1 MAPRQTGGAGAAMA
15 HALSDLRL
23 LPINCMEYTVM
34 TTLLKKT
41 ALSSLP
47 QEWQVWITD
56 NLARACEP
64 GSMAQVMV
72 RDGHFEQ
79 TLARAAIEEAR
90 GMRGAMESAFQTMP
104 DINTTTNK
112 IQTPDRQVD
121 VLLTLDKP
129 RIVLLGNVLS
139 DEECDALVT
148 FSEQRLARS
157 PVVGDSDGS
166 DQMYA
171 HRTSR
176 GAMLQRNETALIAR
190 VDARLAALAAW
201 PVERGEGMQILRYET
216 GNEYRAHFDWFDP
229 ALPGPRKHLERGGQR
244 LGTFVIYLSE
254 VEQGGGTAFPAIGL
268 EVQPKKGGA
277 VFFANTDPAGVP
289 DRQTLHAG
297 MPVIKGVKF
306 VANKWLRERNY

>member
-1 MAPRQTGGAGAAMA
+1 
-15 HALSDLRL
+15 
-23 LPINCMEYTVM
+23 M
-34 TTLLKKT
+34 TFIPEKT

-47 QEWQVWITD
+47 QNWQIWITE

-64 GSMAQVMV
+64 LSMAQVMV
-72 RDGHFEQ
+72 TDGHFAQ
-79 TLARAAIEEAR
+79 SVAWDAIEEAR
-90 GMRGAMESAFQTMP
+90 RMNGAAATALKAMP
-104 DINTTTNK
+104 DINTVTNK
-112 IQTPDRQVD
+112 IKTADREVD
-121 VLLTLDKP
+121 ILLKLDRP

-139 DEECDALVT
+139 DEECDALAA

-157 PVVGDSDGS
+157 PVVADGDGS
-166 DQMYA
+166 HQAHA

-176 GAMLQRNETALIAR
+176 GAMLQRSETGLIAR
-190 VDARLAALAAW
+190 IDAHLAALAGW
-201 PVERGEGMQILRYET
+201 PVECGEGMQVLRYEA

-229 ALPGPRKHLERGGQR
+229 DLPGPRKHLEHGGQR

-277 VFFANTDPAGVP
+277 VFFANIDPHGVP

-306 VANKWLRERNY
+306 VANKWLRERPY